1 MTVNEVE
8 LHVSA
13 WVVLTNMTISKTA
26 SCRRMHK
33 YDIPYIKFKH
43 KPNLYVMYIYM

>member
-1 MTVNEVE
+1 MKVNEVE

-26 SCRRMHK
+26 SCRIHK

-43 KPNLYVMYIYM
+43 KPNLYVMYINM